1 MFQFF
6 LHHFIYQLNI
16 FKKAVHVNFVG
27 QLVGQSFVYKFFTPL
42 ILLTFLTNNAF
53 AMSFF
58 NKNKLPSTPYSLP
71 IDISKKGNKAE
82 IDLYIKS
89 DDERKE
95 FEPIT
100 TAFELE
106 FIPYDPRN
114 DPKSKY
120 HTRSELFWKI
130 NDSISIDNFYI
141 RTLVGVMLYPLYW
154 LLEGRKFDKIYTEE
168 EIKEIDA
175 DHNRVLKLLERE
187 ELIRDDAAIN
197 NGNSGGPTFNARGEV
212 IGISTATYK
221 SKWIQH
227 KGIPIPNIRIT
238 ITDLNDPNKKI
249 VYDEILEV
257 KKNNRVRDYFMKSL
271 TNVKLKPSDYKIIA
285 EVQSDAP
292 KFNGTKVRLKIGY
305 YRAKV

>member
-6 LHHFIYQLNI
+6 LHHFICQLNI
-16 FKKAVHVNFVG
+16 LKKAVHVNFVG

-154 LLEGRKFDKIYTEE
+154 LLEGRKFDKIYTKNEWA
-168 EIKEIDA
+168 EIMSDNKRIAKLVGGSVALDA
-175 DHNRVLKLLERE
+175 GNP
-187 ELIRDDAAIN
+187 
-197 NGNSGGPTFNARGEV
+197 NSGEYPNNY
-212 IGISTATYK
+212 IDY
-221 SKWIQH
+221 

-257 KKNNRVRDYFMKSL
+257 KKHLQIAGYFMKSL
-271 TNVKLKPSDYKIIA
+271 TNLKLKSSDYKIIA

-292 KFNGTKVRLKIGY
+292 EFSGTKVRLKIGH
-305 YRAKV
+305 YRAKY